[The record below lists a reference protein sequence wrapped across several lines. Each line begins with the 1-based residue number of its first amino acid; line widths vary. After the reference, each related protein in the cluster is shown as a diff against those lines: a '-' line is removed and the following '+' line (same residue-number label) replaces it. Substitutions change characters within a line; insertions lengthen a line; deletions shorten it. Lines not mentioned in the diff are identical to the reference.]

1 MACPQPAQTVD
12 DTLVASLIALMEQG
26 TAPWRREW
34 SSRRGG
40 HHVNLLSGRPYR
52 GANPI
57 LLTIG
62 LHQRGATLPYW
73 CGAGEARAH
82 GLHPRTGSK
91 AVIVLRPQVRRQ
103 RPVAAKKPNAPH
115 PADRTVDAAE
125 DQQAGRSW
133 VRYFPVTLFNAGDL
147 EGEALQGLLTA
158 RQAKDAQAR
167 RPEPDRLTHAEAVLR
182 AWPVPCSHGGVLA
195 SYNPHSDQ
203 IQLPERNAFHS
214 SSALYATWAH
224 EALHSTGHPSRLSRN
239 LSGAM
244 GSREYAMEELVAE
257 LGAVLLGDRLEIGS
271 NVSNHAA
278 YLAEWIKLLRESPRL
293 LYKLLSD
300 ARRAADLIFPQ
311 STGSEPLDKAGK
323 SSTDQRTTGS

>member
-1 MACPQPAQTVD
+1 MACPQPAQTVE
-12 DTLVASLIALMEQG
+12 DTLVASLIALMEKG
-26 TAPWRREW
+26 TTPWRREW
-34 SSRRGG
+34 SNKSGG

-73 CGAGEARAH
+73 CGAGEAKAH
-82 GLHPRTGSK
+82 GLHPRKGSK
-91 AVIVLRPQVRRQ
+91 AVTVLRPQVRRQ
-103 RPVAAKKPNAPH
+103 RPVAPKEPSAPH
-115 PADRTVDAAE
+115 PADRTGDPAE
-125 DQQAGRSW
+125 DQRASCSW

-147 EGEALQGLLTA
+147 EGEALPGLLSA
-158 RQAKDAQAR
+158 HQASDAQTM
-167 RPEPDRLTHAEAVLR
+167 RPEPERLTHAEAVLR
-182 AWPVPCSHGGVLA
+182 AWPVPCFHGGSLA
-195 SYNPHSDQ
+195 SYNPNSDQ

-224 EALHSTGHPSRLSRN
+224 EALHSTGHPSRLNRN

-244 GSREYAMEELVAE
+244 GSRDYAREELVAE

-278 YLAEWIKLLRESPRL
+278 YLAEWIKLLRESPHL

-300 ARRAADLIFPQ
+300 ARRASDLICPQ
-311 STGSEPLDKAGK
+311 STGSEPLDTAGHGE
-323 SSTDQRTTGS
+323 TDQQTTGS

>member
-1 MACPQPAQTVD
+1 MACPQPAQTVE
-12 DTLVASLIALMEQG
+12 DTLVASLIALMEKG

-34 SSRRGG
+34 NSKSGG

-73 CGAGEARAH
+73 CGAGEAKAH
-82 GLHPRTGSK
+82 GLHPRKGSK
-91 AVIVLRPQVRRQ
+91 AVTVLRPQVRRQ
-103 RPVAAKKPNAPH
+103 RPVAPKEPSAPH
-115 PADRTVDAAE
+115 PADRTGDPAE
-125 DQQAGRSW
+125 DQRASCSW

-147 EGEALQGLLTA
+147 EGEALPGLLSA
-158 RQAKDAQAR
+158 RQAGDAQTM
-167 RPEPDRLTHAEAVLR
+167 RPEPERLTHAEAVLR
-182 AWPVPCSHGGVLA
+182 AWPVPCFHGGSLA
-195 SYNPHSDQ
+195 SYNPNSDQ

-224 EALHSTGHPSRLSRN
+224 EALHSTGHPSRLNRN

-244 GSREYAMEELVAE
+244 GSRDYAREELVAE

-278 YLAEWIKLLRESPRL
+278 YLAEWIKLLRESPHL

-300 ARRAADLIFPQ
+300 ARRASDLICPQ
-311 STGSEPLDKAGK
+311 STGSEPLDKARHGE
-323 SSTDQRTTGS
+323 TDQQTTGS

>member
-1 MACPQPAQTVD
+1 MACPQPAQTVE
-12 DTLVASLIALMEQG
+12 DTLVASLIALMEKG
-26 TAPWRREW
+26 TTPWRREW
-34 SSRRGG
+34 SNKSGG

-73 CGAGEARAH
+73 CGAGEAKAH
-82 GLHPRTGSK
+82 GLHPRKGSK
-91 AVIVLRPQVRRQ
+91 AVTVLRPQVRRQ
-103 RPVAAKKPNAPH
+103 RPVAPKEPSAPH
-115 PADRTVDAAE
+115 PADRTGDPAE
-125 DQQAGRSW
+125 DQRASCSW

-147 EGEALQGLLTA
+147 EGEALPGLLSA
-158 RQAKDAQAR
+158 RQAGDAQTM
-167 RPEPDRLTHAEAVLR
+167 RPEPERLTHAEAVLR
-182 AWPVPCSHGGVLA
+182 AWPVPCFHGGSLA

-224 EALHSTGHPSRLSRN
+224 EALHSTGHPSRLNRN

-244 GSREYAMEELVAE
+244 GSKDYAREELVAE

-278 YLAEWIKLLRESPRL
+278 YLAEWIKLLRESPQL

-300 ARRAADLIFPQ
+300 ARRASDLICPQ
-311 STGSEPLDKAGK
+311 STGSEPLDTAGHGE
-323 SSTDQRTTGS
+323 TDQQTTGS